1 MSHTSKL
8 FQDHKVQIKNKSGFD
23 LAHSN
28 FLTQKCGQ
36 LTPVCTI
43 PMLPNDSISLGFMSQ
58 IKLPPMAT
66 SFYGRVDY
74 RLEAFFVPY
83 RILWGGWENF
93 YTQPI
98 ADPYGT
104 SVERPHFLPNYI
116 DTFTDK
122 RGVHFKRGSLAD
134 YLGIKGY
141 VSSGTAT
148 GQTTDKLNNIL
159 PFLAYHKI
167 YDDWYRNAN
176 IQKPA
181 FVRKTSFSKGD
192 SCGCLP
198 FYPST
203 VTVTDT
209 VSSPVYTTGSDIDQN
224 VVEDQLN
231 GSGLLDNKPLSSI
244 GFGSFDFGK
253 LSVTTKLAD
262 GFSLFDLRQRNWS
275 KDYFTTATLYP
286 QQNGTTAGAGI
297 KSALDTSD
305 GDIAG
310 STTFT
315 ISQIRQANILQKWLE
330 RNNIAGSRYADQIR
344 ATFGVLPS
352 DAMLDRPIFL
362 GGSSFGIY
370 TNSIAQTVNSDKGA
384 STNPYSGTAGSDAGQ
399 SSGFGKDSLIDKFT
413 ATEHGIIMVIGS
425 IVPHATYSTGTSR
438 MFAMSQFGDIPNPMF
453 EGLGQESILA
463 AELSPLSGNPA
474 DDNKVFGYVDQY
486 SWMKYMN
493 DEVHGLLVDGES
505 LSSFSLQRS
514 FDVNSAKLDSS
525 FIQIPLD
532 YLDQVLAVKQQDSGF
547 SSWANFYFDVKKT
560 SLLSQYTIPTLG
572 EPKNTHTES
581 IPNTGRSL

>member
-1 MSHTSKL
+1 MSHISKL

-104 SVERPHFLPNYI
+104 AVERPHFLPNYL
-116 DTFTDK
+116 
-122 RGVHFKRGSLAD
+122 GVHSTAVSEIFRRGSLAD
-134 YLGIKGY
+134 YLGIKGFAANA
-141 VSSGTAT
+141 VSESPF
-148 GQTTDKLNNIL
+148 DMVSNML
-159 PFLAYHKI
+159 PFFAYHKI

-181 FVRKTSFSKGD
+181 FVRKTAFADGD
-192 SCGCLP
+192 SCGSLP
-198 FYPST
+198 FYPSAAT
-203 VTVTDT
+203 ISDVTSLEAGSNGGDMDVTVGKIHGD
-209 VSSPVYTTGSDIDQN
+209 SNY
-224 VVEDQLN
+224 
-231 GSGLLDNKPLSSI
+231 PLSSFQFGTTNI
-244 GFGSFDFGK
+244 GKVRFS
-253 LSVTTKLAD
+253 TKLAD

-286 QQNGTTAGAGI
+286 QQSGTTAGAGVV
-297 KSALDTSD
+297 SSVD
-305 GDIAG
+305 AG
-310 STTFT
+310 TTTFT

-384 STNPYSGTAGSDAGQ
+384 SSNPYSGTAGADAGQ
-399 SSGFGKDSLIDKFT
+399 TSGFGKDSLIDKFT
-413 ATEHGIIMVIGS
+413 ASEHGIIMVIGS
-425 IVPHATYSTGTSR
+425 VVPHATYSTGTSR
-438 MFAMSQFGDIPNPMF
+438 MFGMSQFGDIPNPMF
-453 EGLGQESILA
+453 EGLGQESILK
-463 AELSPLSGNPA
+463 AELAPYMSHLGF
-474 DDNKVFGYVDQY
+474 DNEVFGYVDQY
-486 SWMKYMN
+486 AWMKYMN

-505 LSSFSLQRS
+505 LESFALQRS
-514 FDVNSAKLDSS
+514 FTKDSAKLDSS

-532 YLDQVLAVKQQDSGF
+532 YLDQVLSVKQEESGF

-572 EPKNTHTES
+572 EPKNTHTETV
-581 IPNTGRSL
+581 PNTGRSL

>member
-1 MSHTSKL
+1 MSHISNL

-23 LAHSN
+23 LSHSN

-93 YTQPI
+93 YTQPV

-104 SVERPHFLPNYI
+104 AVERPHFLPNY
-116 DTFTDK
+116 F
-122 RGVHFKRGSLAD
+122 GVHSSAVSEVFRRGSLAD
-134 YLGIKGY
+134 YLGIKGFASGDDSSSPHDS
-141 VSSGTAT
+141 VS
-148 GQTTDKLNNIL
+148 NML
-159 PFLAYHKI
+159 PFFAYHKI

-181 FVRKTSFSKGD
+181 FVRKTAFADGD
-192 SCGCLP
+192 SCGSLP
-198 FYPST
+198 FYPSA
-203 VTVTDT
+203 VTISDT
-209 VSSPVYTTGSDIDQN
+209 TLGPGNNGPDMDVVVDENSSGDST
-224 VVEDQLN
+224 LN
-231 GSGLLDNKPLSSI
+231 TPLSSI
-244 GFGSFDFGK
+244 RFGDIRVGK
-253 LSVTTKLAD
+253 VRFSSKLAD
-262 GFSLFDLRQRNWS
+262 GFSLFDLRQRNWA

-297 KSALDTSD
+297 RSSLDTAL
-305 GDIAG
+305 GEAG
-310 STTFT
+310 ATTFT

-344 ATFGVLPS
+344 ATFGILPS

-362 GGSSFGIY
+362 GGSSFGVY
-370 TNSIAQTVNSDKGA
+370 TNSIAQTVNSDKG
-384 STNPYSGTAGSDAGQ
+384 SSSNPYSGTAGADSGQ
-399 SSGFGKDSLIDKFT
+399 TSGFGKDSLIDKFT

-453 EGLGQESILA
+453 EGLGQESILK
-463 AELSPLSGNPA
+463 AELAPYVSDVGA
-474 DDNKVFGYVDQY
+474 DNEVFGYVDQY
-486 SWMKYMN
+486 AWMKYMN

-505 LSSFSLQRS
+505 LESFALQRS
-514 FDVNSAKLDSS
+514 FDYASAKLDSS

-532 YLDQVLAVKQQDSGF
+532 YLDQVLAVKQEKSGF

-581 IPNTGRSL
+581 VPNTGRSL

>member
-1 MSHTSKL
+1 MSHVSKL

-83 RILWGGWENF
+83 RILWAGWENF

-104 SVERPHFLPNYI
+104 AVERPHFLPNYR
-116 DTFTDK
+116 DRFVGK
-122 RGVHFKRGSLAD
+122 KGVHFGRASLAD
-134 YLGIKGY
+134 YLGIKGASAG
-141 VSSGTAT
+141 VDSS
-148 GQTTDKLNNIL
+148 TTTYYDTLNNIF

-181 FVRKTSFSKGD
+181 FVRKTAFANGD

-209 VSSPVYTTGSDIDQN
+209 LTASGNSGSDMSDIVNDN
-224 VVEDQLN
+224 QL
-231 GSGLLDNKPLSSI
+231 GDGVASLPLSSI
-244 GFGSFDFGK
+244 KYGLNNVGK
-253 LSVTTKLAD
+253 LLVSTKLAD

-286 QQNGTTAGAGI
+286 QQNGATAGAGI
-297 KSALDTSD
+297 KSALDTADEDHPS
-305 GDIAG
+305 G
-310 STTFT
+310 STTFS

-370 TNSIAQTVNSDKGA
+370 TNSIAQTANSVKGSA
-384 STNPYSGTAGSDAGQ
+384 MSNPYSGLAGSDAGQ
-399 SSGFGKDSLIDKFT
+399 TSGFGKDSLIDKFT
-413 ATEHGIIMVIGS
+413 ATEHGVIMVIGS

-453 EGLGQESILA
+453 EGLGQESILTG
-463 AELSPLSGNPA
+463 ELIPYNSGSK
-474 DDNKVFGYVDQY
+474 DNDVFGYVDQY
-486 SWMKYMN
+486 AWMKYMN
-493 DEVHGLLVDGES
+493 DEVHGLLVDGQN
-505 LSSFSLQRS
+505 LQSFSLQRS
-514 FDVNSAKLDSS
+514 FEYDSAKLDTS

-532 YLDQVLAVKQQDSGF
+532 FLDQVLAIKQDSSGF
-547 SSWANFYFDVKKT
+547 ASWANFYFDVKKT

-572 EPKNTHTES
+572 EPKNTHTET

>member
-1 MSHTSKL
+1 MSHISKL

-104 SVERPHFLPNYI
+104 AVERPHFLPNYR
-116 DTFTDK
+116 DRFVGK
-122 RGVHFKRGSLAD
+122 KGVNFQRGSLAD
-134 YLGIKGY
+134 YLGIKGASAG
-141 VSSGTAT
+141 VDSN
-148 GQTTDKLNNIL
+148 TTIYYDKLNNIL

-181 FVRKTSFSKGD
+181 FVRTTSFSDGD
-192 SCGCLP
+192 SCGCIP

-203 VTVTDT
+203 VTVSNQSSTSGSSGFDLDT
-209 VSSPVYTTGSDIDQN
+209 VVTDPDSDSA
-224 VVEDQLN
+224 LPT
-231 GSGLLDNKPLSSI
+231 NKPLTSI
-244 GFGSFDFGK
+244 NFADFKQGK
-253 LSVTTKLAD
+253 LRVTDKLAD
-262 GFSLFDLRQRNWS
+262 GHSLFELRQRNWS

-286 QQNGTTAGAGI
+286 QQSGTTAGAGV
-297 KSALDTSD
+297 KSDLNADD
-305 GDIAG
+305 N

-344 ATFGVLPS
+344 ATFGILPS

-370 TNSIAQTVNSDKGA
+370 TNSIAQTVNSAKGA
-384 STNPYSGTAGSDAGQ
+384 STNPYSGTAGADAGQ
-399 SSGFGKDSLIDKFT
+399 TSGFGKDSLIDKFT
-413 ATEHGIIMVIGS
+413 ASEHGLIMVIGS

-453 EGLGQESILA
+453 EGLGQESILTG
-463 AELSPLSGNPA
+463 ELVPYNSGA
-474 DDNKVFGYVDQY
+474 GDNNVFGYVDQY

-493 DEVHGLLVDGES
+493 DEVHGLLVDGQS
-505 LSSFSLQRS
+505 LASFSLQRS
-514 FDVNSAKLDSS
+514 FALADAKLDSS
-525 FIQIPLD
+525 FIQIPLN
-532 YLDQVLAVKQQDSGF
+532 YLDQVLAVRQEESGF
-547 SSWANFYFDVKKT
+547 ASWENFYFDVKKI

-572 EPKNTHTES
+572 EPKDTHTETV
-581 IPNTGRSL
+581 PNTGRSL

>member
-1 MSHTSKL
+1 MSHISKL

-104 SVERPHFLPNYI
+104 AVERPHFLPNYI
-116 DTFTDK
+116 GAHSTAVSEIF
-122 RGVHFKRGSLAD
+122 RRGSLAD
-134 YLGIKGY
+134 YLGIKGFAASGSSSSPFDL
-141 VSSGTAT
+141 VS
-148 GQTTDKLNNIL
+148 NML
-159 PFLAYHKI
+159 PFFAYHKI

-181 FVRKTSFSKGD
+181 FVRKTAFADGD
-192 SCGCLP
+192 SCGSLP
-198 FYPST
+198 FYPSAAT
-203 VTVTDT
+203 ISDVTTLEKGNNGPDMDVTVD
-209 VSSPVYTTGSDIDQN
+209 
-224 VVEDQLN
+224 EDYL
-231 GSGLLDNKPLSSI
+231 GDNLRNTPLSSI
-244 GFGSFDFGK
+244 QFGNTKTGK
-253 LSVTTKLAD
+253 VRFSTKLAD

-286 QQNGTTAGAGI
+286 QQNGTTAGAGVR
-297 KSALDTSD
+297 SAVDSASGGVD
-305 GDIAG
+305 G
-310 STTFT
+310 SVTFT

-362 GGSSFGIY
+362 GGSSFGVY

-384 STNPYSGTAGSDAGQ
+384 SSNPYSGTAGADAGQ

-438 MFAMSQFGDIPNPMF
+438 IFAMSQFGDIPNPMF
-453 EGLGQESILA
+453 EGLGQESILK
-463 AELSPLSGNPA
+463 AELAPYISDVGL
-474 DDNKVFGYVDQY
+474 DNEVFGYVDQY
-486 SWMKYMN
+486 AWMKYMN

-505 LSSFSLQRS
+505 LESFALQRS
-514 FDVNSAKLDSS
+514 FDSTSAKLDSS

-532 YLDQVLAVKQQDSGF
+532 YLDQVLAVKQGKSGF

-581 IPNTGRSL
+581 VPNTGRSL

>member
-1 MSHTSKL
+1 MSHISKL

-104 SVERPHFLPNYI
+104 AVERPRFLPNYQ
-116 DTFTDK
+116 DK
-122 RGVHFKRGSLAD
+122 FVGHRAVNFKRGSLAD
-134 YLGIKGY
+134 YLGIKGAE
-141 VSSGTAT
+141 AT
-148 GQTTDKLNNIL
+148 SVAEKVYYDRVNNIF

-181 FVRKTSFSKGD
+181 FVRKTAFANGD

-203 VTVTDT
+203 VTVSDT
-209 VSSPVYTTGSDIDQN
+209 FTQSGTSGSDMSGIVD
-224 VVEDQLN
+224 EDSLGDGCKN
-231 GSGLLDNKPLSSI
+231 TPLSALSFNRNQ
-244 GFGSFDFGK
+244 FGRLIVS
-253 LSVTTKLAD
+253 TKLAD

-297 KSALDTSD
+297 RSALDTAD
-305 GDIAG
+305 QDHPDG
-310 STTFT
+310 STTFS

-384 STNPYSGTAGSDAGQ
+384 SSNPYSGTAGADAGQ
-399 SSGFGKDSLIDKFT
+399 TSGFGKDSLIDKFT

-453 EGLGQESILA
+453 EGLGQESILT
-463 AELSPLSGNPA
+463 AELSLLGNDA
-474 DDNKVFGYVDQY
+474 GVDNKVFGYVDQY
-486 SWMKYMN
+486 AWMKYMN

-505 LSSFSLQRS
+505 LESFSLQRS
-514 FDVNSAKLDSS
+514 FNSDSAKLDSS

-532 YLDQVLAVKQQDSGF
+532 YLDQVLAVKQEKAGF

-572 EPKNTHTES
+572 ESKDTHTET

>member
-1 MSHTSKL
+1 MSHISKL

-104 SVERPHFLPNYI
+104 AVERPHFLPNYQ
-116 DTFTDK
+116 DRFVGK
-122 RGVHFKRGSLAD
+122 RAVNFKRGSLAD
-134 YLGIKGY
+134 YLGIKGAEVTSVAEKTY
-141 VSSGTAT
+141 YDRV
-148 GQTTDKLNNIL
+148 NNIF

-181 FVRKTSFSKGD
+181 FVRKTAFANGD

-203 VTVTDT
+203 VTVSDT
-209 VSSPVYTTGSDIDQN
+209 FNQSGSVGSDMSGIVD
-224 VVEDQLN
+224 EDTLGDGGKN
-231 GSGLLDNKPLSSI
+231 TPLSALSFNRNQ
-244 GFGSFDFGK
+244 FGRLIVS
-253 LSVTTKLAD
+253 TKLAD

-297 KSALDTSD
+297 KSALDTAD
-305 GDIAG
+305 QEHPDG
-310 STTFT
+310 STTFS

-384 STNPYSGTAGSDAGQ
+384 SSNPYSGTAGADAGQ
-399 SSGFGKDSLIDKFT
+399 TSGFGKDSLIDKFT

-453 EGLGQESILA
+453 EGLGQESILT
-463 AELSPLSGNPA
+463 AELSLLGNDA
-474 DDNKVFGYVDQY
+474 GVDNKVFGYVDQY
-486 SWMKYMN
+486 AWMKYMN

-505 LSSFSLQRS
+505 LESFSLQRS
-514 FDVNSAKLDSS
+514 FNSDSAKLDSS

-532 YLDQVLAVKQQDSGF
+532 YLDQVLAVKQEKSGF

-572 EPKNTHTES
+572 EPKNTHTETV
-581 IPNTGRSL
+581 PNTGRSL